1 MTTGAPEETSLPSAA
16 DARLSI
22 QIEADATTG
31 YAGVQ
36 NSIPI
41 VRAIM
46 VENVSEET
54 LHGVEV
60 KVTCSPAF
68 AIGARFLFERLAPGE
83 SRTLSP
89 VDLRPD
95 HAYLIK
101 LDEAEK
107 ASINVEVTCDEAS
120 VGHASTTIEVLA
132 YDQWAGTRSLPE
144 LLAAFAMPNSIVV
157 DRLLSKASGLLREGA
172 GGLSMDGY
180 QSKSRENVWKQVSAI
195 YSALSAENFHYAN
208 PPASFGAEGQKIRTP
223 ERIFDGRVATC
234 LDLTMLFA
242 SCFEQAGLHAVVL
255 FKEGHAWIGV
265 WLIDTSFPTAIVDD
279 VQAIRKR
286 VKSGEFLALEATG
299 ITDPGHPSLRW
310 ARSKAEEYLGEDGGF
325 HYAVDIHRARELQI
339 RALPS
344 RSDAA
349 ASPSEPLDAPA
360 PGIEEMP
367 DLPPLDPALLPA
379 VEIGNDDTPDGRL
392 AKWKSKLLDLTLRNR
407 LLNLKPTKTTLKL
420 VCPDPAA
427 LEDSLSDG
435 KEFKLKAAPNVM
447 EGQDPRDA
455 AVFANRTGKRPLD
468 AFAEE
473 ALARRELVVE
483 VADGKLDDRLTEIFR
498 AAEAGKDEGGANTL
512 FLAFGLLQWQEDKN
526 AEVSHLAP
534 ILLIPVTLT
543 RQSIRSG
550 FRLVRHDDDAIVNP
564 TLCQKLLNDFELK
577 LPSFDVLPTDEKGVD
592 VEKIFQTF
600 RLQIAE
606 LAGWEVKEQVHL
618 GIFSFTK
625 YLMWKDLQDRQA
637 QLQENAVV
645 SHLINNPGKA
655 FADRDLGLEPATL
668 DEKFQPQDL
677 FAPMLSDSSQ
687 LRAICAAS
695 QGSNLVLEG
704 PPGTGKSQTI
714 TNLICHLLGTGKTV
728 LFVSEKMAALEV
740 VHRRLNGLGLGPFC
754 LELHS
759 AKARKSEVLSQLD
772 SALHASD
779 TGTVKDWEREAERL
793 AGLRQELNAVVYA
806 LHRLHPNDLTIYD
819 AIGTCIKWSHWKAAP
834 LEWASADQ
842 HGRKELDRLRTLA
855 REMAALAGQLS
866 ELSPHPLT
874 AIRRTTWT
882 PSWQQELLA
891 GAATLS
897 TAAQTVQE
905 LLAPLVRLFG
915 LDETVFSWAE
925 LGLID
930 RLADVL
936 LRAPAVPI
944 GVASSATDEIAR
956 ARLKAA
962 REHGLQRDAAWDT
975 LGGRYRDD
983 LARLNAT
990 ELEIR
995 WLEATSAWWPKRWF
1009 AKRSVLKRL
1018 GHFTI
1023 DGRSPAESDIPALMT
1038 GLKRVN
1044 EEDGVLAAM
1053 QGEVSVLLQEE
1064 FQAHKTD
1071 WTAVEAHEKWARDY
1085 ADTLIRLSG
1094 GDLTRLAMLKAKLQP
1109 YVTENRSMLQGNG
1122 VLGSSLVSYRDAH
1135 RRLVGDMQQVSEL
1148 CAIQGSLIEEPQAP
1162 GAIQRL
1168 LAELQ
1173 GWQIAQRQIQPWCL
1187 WQSSRDKAIAAGLQG
1202 VVNAIEVG
1210 EVPLS
1215 DMADFFEYSY
1225 QNWWLNKAMDVEPV
1239 LCAFSSAAHELKIEE
1254 FKASDERFQDLT
1266 KQYVVAKLS
1275 GQVPSSTA
1283 GEAGADSEMGRL
1295 RREIQKKSKH
1305 LPIRQLV
1312 QRLPTL
1318 LPKLKPCLLMSPL
1331 SVAQYLE
1338 AGHAPFDV
1346 VIFDEASQIPVW
1358 DAVGAIARGKQLVCV
1373 GDPKQLPPTSFFQ
1386 RVDDDDEGIGEDGVQ
1401 DLESIL
1407 DECLGI
1413 GLPTLG
1419 LDWHYRSRHES
1430 LIAFS
1435 NATYYDNR
1443 LVTFP
1448 SPVTDD
1454 RAVRL
1459 ERVRGVYDRG
1469 RSRTNRAE
1477 ADAIVAAIE
1486 RHYLDPES
1494 RKHSLGEVTFNQAQ
1508 QNLIEDL
1515 LDARRR
1521 ASVKLDQAIAEAIGE
1536 PLFIKNL
1543 ENVQGDERDVIY
1555 FSVTYGPDAAGKVAL
1570 NFGPLNL
1577 EGGHRRLN
1585 VAVSRARQGVIIF
1598 STLMPE
1604 QIDLSRVRATGVRD
1618 LKNYLDFAIR
1628 GPRALVEQSV
1638 PTGREPDSPFER
1650 QVINMLREKGW
1661 TVHPQVGVSGYRI
1674 DIGVVD
1680 PRAPGRYL
1688 LGIECDGRTYHSG
1701 ATARDRDRL
1710 RQIVLEG
1717 LGWELCRIWS
1727 TDWWHNPQGPMHKII
1742 ARLEAL
1748 MAKRSEESEPEV
1760 DPMIGT
1766 EPSVDESSEV
1776 YDEPVRQPA
1785 YARRVSA
1792 GPDAAAP
1799 PMQAPVVAPASL
1811 PVYRRASVTGGRPDI
1826 FYEPAATPALRDQLS
1841 HIIEAEGPIADSELF
1856 RRIARGWG
1864 LARTGNRIEERLRR
1878 LVSTRGPKTKEGDRT
1893 FHWPTAVSPA
1903 DWAGYRVA
1911 GETEDSRR
1919 QLDEIAL
1926 EELGNLAVFVLSEHG
1941 STSVADLARTICRL
1955 QHIARTSAD
1964 AEARITKALGS
1975 GRIRELVVIEDDRVR
1990 LRPYPGQREGK

>member
-1 MTTGAPEETSLPSAA
+1 MTTEAPDETSLPSAA
-16 DARLSI
+16 DSRLSI

-31 YAGVQ
+31 YTGVQ

-41 VRAIM
+41 VRAI
-46 VENVSEET
+46 VVKNVSEET
-54 LHGVEV
+54 LHDVEV
-60 KVTCSPAF
+60 KVACSPAF
-68 AIGARFLFERLAPGE
+68 AMGVRFLFERLAPGE
-83 SRTLSP
+83 SRSLSP
-89 VDLRPD
+89 VDLQPD

-107 ASINVEVTCDEAS
+107 ASINVEASCDGAS
-120 VGHASTTIEVLA
+120 AGRATSVIEVLA

-144 LLAAFAMPNSIVV
+144 LLAAFAMPNSVVV
-157 DRLLSKASGLLREGA
+157 DRLLSKASGLLREGT

-180 QSKSRENVWKQVSAI
+180 QSKNRENVWKQISAI
-195 YSALSAENFHYAN
+195 YSALLAENFHYAN
-208 PPASFGAEGQKIRTP
+208 PPASFGADGQKIRTP

-234 LDLTMLFA
+234 LDLAMLFA

-265 WLIDTSFPTAIVDD
+265 WLIEASFPTAIVDD

-286 VKSGEFLALEATG
+286 VKSGEFLVLEATG
-299 ITDPGHPSLRW
+299 IASADRPSLRW
-310 ARSKAEEYLGEDGGF
+310 ARSKAEEYLDEEGAF

-344 RSDAA
+344 RSAVAA
-349 ASPSEPLDAPA
+349 AGPAEPTETLA
-360 PGIEEMP
+360 PGIEDMP
-367 DLPPLDPALLPA
+367 ELPPLDPELLPA

-407 LLNLKPTKTTLKL
+407 LLNFKPTKTSLKL

-427 LEDSLSDG
+427 LEDSLAEG
-435 KEFKLKAAPNVM
+435 KEFKLKAAPRVM

-455 AVFANRTGKRPLD
+455 AVFVNRTGTQPLD
-468 AFAEE
+468 ALAEE
-473 ALARRELVVE
+473 ALARREIVVE
-483 VADGKLDDRLTEIFR
+483 AADGKLDDRLTEIFR

-512 FLAFGLLQWQEDKN
+512 FLAFGLLQWREDKN
-526 AEVSHLAP
+526 AEASHLAP

-543 RQSIRSG
+543 RQSVRSG
-550 FRLVRHDDDAIVNP
+550 FRLTRHDDDAIVNP

-577 LPSFDVLPTDEKGVD
+577 LPTFDVLPTDEKGVD

-600 RLQIAE
+600 RLQVAE
-606 LAGWEVKEQVHL
+606 LEGWEVKEQVHL

-637 QLQENAVV
+637 QLQENSVV

-655 FADRDLGLEPATL
+655 FGEHDLGLEPATL

-677 FAPMLSDSSQ
+677 FAPKLSDSSQ

-714 TNLICHLLGTGKTV
+714 TNLICHLLGTGRTV

-740 VHRRLNGLGLGPFC
+740 VHRRLNELDLGPFC

-759 AKARKSEVLSQLD
+759 AKAKKSEVLGQLD
-772 SALHASD
+772 SALNAS
-779 TGTVKDWEREAERL
+779 GARTVRDWELEAERL
-793 AGLRQELNAVVYA
+793 AGLRQDLNAVVHA
-806 LHRLHPNDLTIYD
+806 LHRPHPNDLTIYA
-819 AIGTCIKWSHWKAAP
+819 AIGTCIKWSHWEAAP

-842 HGRKELDRLRTLA
+842 HGRKELDSLRTLA
-855 REMAALAGQLS
+855 REMAALTGQLS
-866 ELSPHPLT
+866 ELSSHPLS
-874 AIRRTTWT
+874 AIRRTSWT

-891 GAATLS
+891 GAASLS
-897 TAAQTVQE
+897 AAAGAAQERSV
-905 LLAPLVRLFG
+905 PFVRLFG
-915 LDETVFSWAE
+915 LEETVFSWAE
-925 LGLID
+925 LGLVD

-962 REHGLQRDAAWDT
+962 REHGIQRQAAWGGF
-975 LGGRYRDD
+975 GGRYKDD

-990 ELEIR
+990 ELDAQ
-995 WLEATSAWWPKRWF
+995 WLEANSAWWPKRWF
-1009 AKRSVLKRL
+1009 AKRSGLKRL

-1023 DGRSPAESDIPALMT
+1023 DGRSPAESDIPALIA

-1044 EEDGVLAAM
+1044 EEDQALAAM
-1053 QGEVSVLLQEE
+1053 KVEVSVLLQEE

-1071 WTAVEAHEKWARDY
+1071 WAAVEAHEKWAKDY

-1094 GDLTRLAMLKAKLQP
+1094 GDLTRLAMLKAKLLP
-1109 YVTENRSMLQGNG
+1109 YVTENRSMLQGDG
-1122 VLGSSLVSYRDAH
+1122 MLGAALVRYRDAH
-1135 RRLVGDMQQVSEL
+1135 RKLVGEMQRVSEL
-1148 CAIQGSLIEEPQAP
+1148 CGAQDSLVEEPHAL

-1168 LAELQ
+1168 LAQLQ
-1173 GWQIAQRQIQPWCL
+1173 GWQVAQRQIQPWCL
-1187 WQSSRDKAIAAGLQG
+1187 WQSSRDKAFAAGLQG
-1202 VVNAIEVG
+1202 VVKAIEMG
-1210 EVPLS
+1210 DVPLS
-1215 DMADFFEYSY
+1215 EMADFFDYSY
-1225 QNWWLNKAMDVEPV
+1225 QSWWLNKAMDGEPV
-1239 LCAFSSAAHELKIEE
+1239 LCAFSSAAHDLRINE
-1254 FKASDERFQDLT
+1254 FRASDARFLELT

-1275 GQVPSSTA
+1275 GQVPSTTA
-1283 GEAGADSEMGRL
+1283 GEAGAESEMGRL
-1295 RREIQKKSKH
+1295 RREIQKRSKH

-1358 DAVGAIARGKQLVCV
+1358 DAVGAIARGKQFVCV

-1386 RVDDDDEGIGEDGVQ
+1386 RGDDSDDGIGEDDVQ

-1448 SPVTDD
+1448 SPVTED

-1459 ERVRGVYDRG
+1459 EHVRGVYDRG
-1469 RSRTNRAE
+1469 GSRTNRAE

-1494 RKHSLGEVTFNQAQ
+1494 RKRSLGVVTFNQPQ
-1508 QNLIEDL
+1508 QNLIENL

-1521 ASVKLDQAIAEAIGE
+1521 ASIKLDQAIAEAAGE

-1604 QIDLSRVRATGVRD
+1604 QIDLARVRAAGVRD

-1628 GPRALVEQSV
+1628 GPRALVEQTV

-1650 QVINMLREKGW
+1650 QVISMLREKGW

-1710 RQIVLEG
+1710 RQIVLED
-1717 LGWELCRIWS
+1717 LGWELHRIWS
-1727 TDWWHNPQGPMHKII
+1727 TDWWHNPQGPMHKILE
-1742 ARLEAL
+1742 RLEAL
-1748 MAKRSEESEPEV
+1748 MAREPGEPEPEV
-1760 DPMIGT
+1760 DPTAGPAT
-1766 EPSVDESSEV
+1766 PADEPSEASG
-1776 YDEPVRQPA
+1776 EPVRQGA
-1785 YARRVSA
+1785 YARMVSA
-1792 GPDAAAP
+1792 GAEVNAPTVPD
-1799 PMQAPVVAPASL
+1799 PVVAPAL
-1811 PVYRRASVTGGRPDI
+1811 AVYERACVAGGKPGK
-1826 FYEPAATPALRDQLS
+1826 FYEPSAMLALRDQLS
-1841 HIIEAEGPIADSELF
+1841 QIIEAEGPIADSELF
-1856 RRIARGWG
+1856 RRMARAWG
-1864 LARTGNRIEERLRR
+1864 LARTGSRIEERLRS
-1878 LVSTRGPKTKEGDRT
+1878 LVSTMVPKTKEGGRA
-1893 FHWPTAVSPA
+1893 FYWPTGASPA
-1903 DWAGYRVA
+1903 DWTGYRVA

-1926 EELGNLAVFVLSEHG
+1926 EELGNLTAFVLSEHG
-1941 STSVADLARTICRL
+1941 STSLSDLARTVCRL
-1955 QHIARTSAD
+1955 QHISRTSAD
-1964 AEARITKALGS
+1964 AEARIRKALTS
-1975 GRIRELVVIEDDRVR
+1975 GRGRELVVVEDDRVR
-1990 LRPYPGQREGK
+1990 LRR